1 MNKAPIRLGPLALL
15 LTVVSICLAILAIL
29 TFTTARADLRLAE
42 KYALTVRERYAL
54 EKEGQEYLAALN
66 AGRADAPEAEVVVKL
81 LDINK
86 YQTLDTLKTAADGA
100 FSLENGPPGM
110 AFMEKKVTAAMIS
123 TVSSASRIR
132 LQM

>member
-15 LTVVSICLAILAIL
+15 LTVVSICLTILAIL

-66 AGRADAPEAEVVVKL
+66 AGRADAPEAGEDRVLRCELERGGYRLHISL
-81 LDINK
+81 LPDGEGGYELVSWRQEK
-86 YQTLDTLKTAADGA
+86 DWEQKDTIDNLWSGSFGKEG
-100 FSLENGPPGM
+100 
-110 AFMEKKVTAAMIS
+110 
-123 TVSSASRIR
+123 
-132 LQM
+132 